1 MTTPRIDAG
10 AAWTIAQALQS
21 IMLPAETRR
30 AATEL
35 CAALG
40 EASREALATDAL
52 ISVTLGHETRP

>member
-1 MTTPRIDAG
+1 MTTPGIEAG

-21 IMLPAETRR
+21 FILPAETRR

-40 EASREALATDAL
+40 EASREALATDA
-52 ISVTLGHETRP
+52 IIRITVTKEARP